1 LQPLIL
7 FFFLFFQCHTNH
19 RRRKRFFVVAHG
31 QITYYTNPT
40 RSELKGTMPLLSTKV
55 SVIDATVFK
64 PPTGYCLEVSHT
76 NRRLVLACTT
86 IDEQEAWR
94 RTLQKCTLLAHYWH
108 KGG

>member
-1 LQPLIL
+1 
-7 FFFLFFQCHTNH
+7 
-19 RRRKRFFVVAHG
+19 
-31 QITYYTNPT
+31 
-40 RSELKGTMPLLSTKV
+40 MPLLSTKV

-94 RTLQKCTLLAHYWH
+94 RTLQKCTLLAHYRH
-108 KGG
+108 KGGQWLLMHVDACRCMFACFERCTDLIFFVRGG

>member
-1 LQPLIL
+1 M
-7 FFFLFFQCHTNH
+7 
-19 RRRKRFFVVAHG
+19 AHG

-94 RTLQKCTLLAHYWH
+94 RTLQKCTLLAHYRCMCACLH
-108 KGG
+108 VCMFACVERCTNLIFFCAGG